1 MSSKTE
7 DETLNSVFIKDYIK
21 EYFENETEENAFMIY
36 GQLMLRVCE
45 GGKAPMP
52 LMNITSVAL
61 SLDPDADAKDM
72 FTDIP
77 DSELYVRIKGKNGR
91 YWLPL
96 FTDRSEMQELA
107 DTNPIK
113 EVPIK
118 EIFELAHSLPGLNG
132 VLINPF
138 TDGFTLVQE
147 QLSIMLET
155 EPDWKEALENAQ
167 RSAQAG
173 ETD

>member
-7 DETLNSVFIKDYIK
+7 DETLNSVFIKDYLK
-21 EYFENETEENAFMIY
+21 TYFENETEENAFMIY
-36 GQLMLRVCE
+36 GQLMLRICE

-52 LMNITSVAL
+52 LMNITNVAL
-61 SLDPDADAKDM
+61 SLDPDVEAEDM
-72 FTDIP
+72 FP
-77 DSELYVRIKGKNGR
+77 DMPESELYVKIKGVNGR

-96 FTDRSEMQELA
+96 FTERSEMQGLA
-107 DTNPIK
+107 DTNQVK

-118 EIFELAHSLPGLNG
+118 EIVELAHSLPGLNG

-147 QLSIMLET
+147 QLAIMIET
-155 EPDWKEALENAQ
+155 APQWKAAFEKEKLKK
-167 RSAQAG
+167 
-173 ETD
+173 D

>member
-7 DETLNSVFIKDYIK
+7 DETLNSVFIKDYLK
-21 EYFENETEENAFMIY
+21 TYFENETEENAFMIY
-36 GQLMLRVCE
+36 GQLMLRICE

-52 LMNITSVAL
+52 LMNITNVAL
-61 SLDPDADAKDM
+61 SLDPDVEAEDM
-72 FTDIP
+72 FP
-77 DSELYVRIKGKNGR
+77 DMPESELYVKIKGVNGR

-96 FTDRSEMQELA
+96 FTDRSEMQGLT
-107 DTNPIK
+107 DTNQVK

-118 EIFELAHSLPGLNG
+118 EIVELAHSLPGLNG

-147 QLSIMLET
+147 QLAIMIET
-155 EPDWKEALENAQ
+155 APQWKAAFEKEKLKK
-167 RSAQAG
+167 
-173 ETD
+173 D

>member
-7 DETLNSVFIKDYIK
+7 DETLNSVFIKDYLK
-21 EYFENETEENAFMIY
+21 TYFENETEENAFMIY
-36 GQLMLRVCE
+36 GQLMLRICE

-52 LMNITSVAL
+52 LMNITNVAL
-61 SLDPDADAKDM
+61 SLDPDVEAEDM
-72 FTDIP
+72 FP
-77 DSELYVRIKGKNGR
+77 DMPESELYVKIKGVNGR

-96 FTDRSEMQELA
+96 FTDRSEMQGLT
-107 DTNPIK
+107 DTNQVK

-118 EIFELAHSLPGLNG
+118 EIVELAHSLPGLNG

-147 QLSIMLET
+147 QLDIMIET
-155 EPDWKEALENAQ
+155 APQWKAAFEKEKLKK
-167 RSAQAG
+167 
-173 ETD
+173 D